1 MGSACVYMGVV
12 EKQLLYVGEN
22 KILMWK
28 RYIDDIFVVY
38 DGIQNE
44 FIKYMEEINTL
55 YDTIK

>member
-1 MGSACVYMGVV
+1 MGVV
-12 EKQLLYVGEN
+12 EKQLLYVGGN

-28 RYIDDIFVVY
+28 RYIDDFFVVY
-38 DGIQNE
+38 DGTQKE